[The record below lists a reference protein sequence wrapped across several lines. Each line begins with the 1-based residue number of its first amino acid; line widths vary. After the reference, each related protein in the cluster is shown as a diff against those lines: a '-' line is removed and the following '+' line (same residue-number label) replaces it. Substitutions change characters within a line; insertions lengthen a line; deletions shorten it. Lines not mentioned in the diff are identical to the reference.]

1 MTTRRPGD
9 VVEVFVRDIDWK
21 RGIQPRWDRAVF
33 EDITPSGFVRVKMI
47 NGSMR
52 AFAVEDVRSVST

>member
-9 VVEVFVRDIDWK
+9 VVEVFVRDVDWK
-21 RGIQPRWDRAVF
+21 RGIQPRWERAVF

-47 NGSMR
+47 DGSMR
-52 AFAVEDVRSVST
+52 LFDMGDVRSVTT

>member
-9 VVEVFVRDIDWK
+9 VVEVFIRDIDWK
-21 RGIQPRWDRAVF
+21 RGIQPRWERAVF

-52 AFAVEDVRSVST
+52 AFAVEDVRSVT

>member
-1 MTTRRPGD
+1 M
-9 VVEVFVRDIDWK
+9 VEVFVRDIDWK